1 MSAAAAPAALRQ
13 LPLTY
18 AERLGMDY
26 EIRVPATLEE
36 FLDFADRCDYRVEYS
51 KGQLI
56 SMGNPTD
63 IHELIVVN
71 TASTLKTALRGK
83 GAYKVYGSNLGVLI
97 READAHYKPDVTVLA
112 EDPVFVFHK
121 VKKRTLR
128 SIVNPLA
135 VVEILSE
142 GTRSYDWSEKLPDY
156 KKCPSLRYIL
166 LVDQFKP
173 FVSVFSRTKH
183 PKEWLSR
190 DYEGLDEQFPID
202 GHLVSLHGIYE
213 DVTFSN
219 IGPKAAG

>member
-1 MSAAAAPAALRQ
+1 MSAAPAAIRQ

-18 AERLGMDY
+18 AERLGLEY

-36 FLDFADRCDYRVEYS
+36 FLDFADRCQYPVEYS

-63 IHELIVVN
+63 IHELMVGNVI
-71 TASTLKTALRGK
+71 AALKSALRGK
-83 GAYKVYGSNLGVLI
+83 GTYKVYGSNLGILI
-97 READAHYKPDVTVLA
+97 READARYNPDVTVLA

-128 SIVNPLA
+128 SVVNPLA

-156 KKCPSLRYIL
+156 RKCPSLRYIL
-166 LVDQFKP
+166 LIDQFKP
-173 FVSVFSRTKH
+173 FVSVFSRTAH

-190 DYEGLDEQFPID
+190 DYEGLDEQISID
-202 GHLVSLHGIYE
+202 GHLVLLHDIYE
-213 DVTFSN
+213 DVTFN
-219 IGPKAAG
+219 NVGPKAAR